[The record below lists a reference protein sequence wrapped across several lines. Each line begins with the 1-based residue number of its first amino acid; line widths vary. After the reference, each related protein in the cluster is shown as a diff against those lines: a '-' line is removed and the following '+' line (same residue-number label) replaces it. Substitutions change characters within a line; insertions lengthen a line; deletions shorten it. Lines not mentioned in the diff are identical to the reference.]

1 MFWKEDYHL
10 KLVIKTLLRKTLKGS
25 VPLWF
30 LPKRQDPTGLGI
42 YMLNFDDSDDE
53 DCDDGAT
60 LNILFS

>member
-1 MFWKEDYHL
+1 M